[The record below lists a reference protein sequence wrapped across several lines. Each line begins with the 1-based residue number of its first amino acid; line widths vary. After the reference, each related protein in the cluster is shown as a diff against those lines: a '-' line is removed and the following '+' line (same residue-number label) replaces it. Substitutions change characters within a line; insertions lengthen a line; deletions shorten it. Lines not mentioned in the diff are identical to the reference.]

1 MKPLDLLD
9 QAEHLAKRSPKKP
22 RQADLCRAVSSAYY
36 GVFHALCAM
45 NADMLVGVGVLRLS
59 MAWRQAY
66 RSVDHGQAKK
76 RCKDSV
82 NNGFPPHLV
91 NFANAFVKLQELRHR
106 ADYDPQASFLKSEV
120 MNYVAEARHALSALR
135 HSNRTDR
142 RAFAV
147 YVLLPQRG

>member
-1 MKPLDLLD
+1 MDLLD

-36 GVFHALCAM
+36 GVFHALCTM
-45 NADMLVGVGVLRLS
+45 NADMLVGVGALRAS
-59 MAWRQAY
+59 DAWRQAY

-82 NNGFPPHLV
+82 SKGFPNQLV
-91 NFANAFVKLQELRHR
+91 NFADVFVKLQELRHL

-120 MNYVAEARHALSALR
+120 MNYVAEARRALAALA

-142 RAFAV
+142 RAFAIH
-147 YVLLPQRG
+147 VLLPQRS